1 MTVTLPIGVLVMAYG
16 GPASLDEV
24 PGYLA
29 DIRHGRPT
37 PREVLDEITEN
48 YRVIGGGSPLLEVTR
63 RQVDAIA
70 ERLGS
75 DYRCYL
81 GMRHWAPWI
90 EEVVGQMLDDGIT
103 HAVSLV
109 LAPHFSTMSIAK
121 YQGKIR
127 DGLEMY
133 RGHIE
138 FEHVQSYHDAPLYID
153 ALAERVVAAIERW
166 PAAERDTVHV
176 VFSAHSLPT
185 RILEQGDPYDRQLRE
200 TAQLIAAAVR
210 LPAERWS
217 WSYQSAGRSPEPWLG
232 PQIEDH
238 IPTLAAQGVRN
249 IVSVVVG
256 FVADHV
262 EILYDIDIK
271 AQGVARELGMRLVEV
286 GTPYLDRQMVGAELP
301 LLPEGVTLSEG
312 QHLDCQLDRVR
323 AAQPDLTVCGL
334 GLANPL
340 EAEGLVTKWSIEL
353 VFTPIH
359 GYEQAGDLAE
369 IFARPLERRGRLA
382 T

>member
-1 MTVTLPIGVLVMAYG
+1 VHYPIGVLLMAYG
-16 GPASLDEV
+16 GPNSLEEL

-29 DIRHGRPT
+29 DIRSGRPT
-37 PREVLDEITEN
+37 TPEVLEEITHN
-48 YRVIGGGSPLLEVTR
+48 YQSIGGSSPLLGITVQ
-63 RQVDAIA
+63 QVAGVREQLDS
-70 ERLGS
+70 R
-75 DYRCYL
+75 YFRVYL

-109 LAPHFSTMSIAK
+109 LAPHFSTMSVAK

-127 DGLEMY
+127 DGLEMF

-138 FEHVQSYHDAPLYID
+138 FEHVASYHDAPLYID
-153 ALAERVVAAIERW
+153 ALAERVVAAIDRW
-166 PAAERDTVHV
+166 PVDERETVHV
-176 VFSAHSLPT
+176 IFSAHSLPT

-200 TAQLIAAAVR
+200 TAQLVAARAGV
-210 LPAERWS
+210 PAERWS

-238 IPTLAAQGVRN
+238 IPELAAQGVHN

-271 AQGVARELGMRLVEV
+271 AQGVARALGMRLERPPALNTDPRFIQTLV
-286 GTPYLDRQMVGAELP
+286 GLIRAHAARWLPAEEP
-301 LLPEGVTLSEG
+301 
-312 QHLDCQLDRVR
+312 
-323 AAQPDLTVCGL
+323 AQP
-334 GLANPL
+334 A
-340 EAEGLVTKWSIEL
+340 
-353 VFTPIH
+353 
-359 GYEQAGDLAE
+359 
-369 IFARPLERRGRLA
+369 
-382 T
+382 